1 MPSWN
6 WIKSDEANEA
16 SWEATRG
23 AVNGAIKW
31 GIAAAALGII
41 GHSMYPLYRGFTI
54 QFKV

>member
-6 WIKSDEANEA
+6 WIKSEEANEA

-23 AVNGAIKW
+23 AVGGAIKW
-31 GIAAAALGII
+31 GAAAAILGLV
-41 GHSMYPLYRGFTI
+41 GQSMYPLYRGLTV